1 MSSVITLSQVPLEA
15 DAARQLLKD
24 IQAKRVDVHPSQEK
38 EIHERIEH
46 VLAGIYAPP
55 VDGDDLFAAPSI
67 DISAPLKRLSPAD
80 LENALAEFFSAYC
93 STAVSV
99 SVSNIQLSFPQN
111 RGGTHSNHA
120 HKLSLDIALDAAG
133 QERS

>member
-46 VLAGIYAPP
+46 VMAGIYASPAEN
-55 VDGDDLFAAPSI
+55 GDLFREAAV
-67 DISAPLKRLSPAD
+67 DISGPLKRLSPAD
-80 LENALAEFFSAYC
+80 LEKMLSAFFSDYC
-93 STAVSV
+93 STAVAV
-99 SVSNIQLSFPQN
+99 SVGSIQLSFPQN
-111 RGGTHSNHA
+111 RNHQ
-120 HKLSLDIALDAAG
+120 HKLSLDITIVAED
-133 QERS
+133 QD

>member
-15 DAARQLLKD
+15 EAARQLLKD

-38 EIHERIEH
+38 EIHERIDH

-55 VDGDDLFAAPSI
+55 IDSDDLFSVSEQAI

-80 LENALAEFFSAYC
+80 LEKLLSEFFSDYC
-93 STAVSV
+93 STQVAVSV
-99 SVSNIQLSFPQN
+99 GSIQLSFPQN
-111 RGGTHSNHA
+111 RNHQ
-120 HKLSLDIALDAAG
+120 HKLSLDITLAAADQG
-133 QERS
+133 